1 MPSSTTLLRELF
13 SGNRIDIRQASFLSS
28 SPNALPADFD
38 FGRVEGMCLGLA
50 IGDAL
55 GNTSEGMSAQSR
67 KQRHGEIRDFLPHPH
82 FGDRRGYPSD
92 DTQLA
97 FWTLERILNDGQFV
111 PEHIAD
117 SFCGDQILGIG
128 GTVRQFILKRKA
140 GMPWQEAGVKSAGN
154 GALMRI
160 ATVLIPHLRNP
171 TPELWAETAICAM
184 LTHNDSASIASCV
197 AFVRMLLD
205 LLKADALPLPAWWL
219 ETFIATA
226 RELEIDD
233 RYTSRSPYFADFR
246 GMLWQ
251 LAERALAPAYEQGLS
266 VMDACER
273 WGSGAYLLETVPSVL
288 YILMRY
294 GDDPEQ
300 AIVRAVNDTKD
311 NDTIAAIVGAAM
323 GALHGKAALPQRWID
338 NLSGRTRREDDGR
351 IFQLLDAARERWWG

>member
-1 MPSSTTLLRELF
+1 MAKFETTC
-13 SGNRIDIRQASFLSS
+13 RI
-28 SPNALPADFD
+28 P
-38 FGRVEGMCLGLA
+38 
-50 IGDAL
+50 
-55 GNTSEGMSAQSR
+55 TSATAGAN
-67 KQRHGEIRDFLPHPH
+67 
-82 FGDRRGYPSD
+82 PSD
-92 DTQLA
+92 YTQLS
-97 FWTLERILNDGQFV
+97 FWTLEQILDDRQFV

-128 GTVRQFILKRKA
+128 GTVRQFILKCKA

-246 GMLWQ
+246 GTLWQ
-251 LAERALAPAYEQGLS
+251 LAERALAPAYEEGLS
-266 VMDACER
+266 VVDACER

-288 YILMRY
+288 YILMRH

-300 AIVRAVNDTKD
+300 AIVRAVNDSKD
-311 NDTIAAIVGAAM
+311 NDTIGAIVGAAM
-323 GALHGKAALPQRWID
+323 GALHGRASLPRRWID
-338 NLSGRTRREDDGR
+338 NLSSERGEKTTAGYLTFSMRLGSDGGDSTKIRGFAALLSGSSQQPGQSVLSLCNRPKTSCMEGTSLRLSPSPGRPSGRTPCRYG
-351 IFQLLDAARERWWG
+351 G